1 MNQSEKSLVSII
13 IPTKN
18 SVRTIE
24 ACLKSCKEQTYPH
37 IEIIVVDN
45 FSTDG
50 TDKITS
56 QYTHKVFQK

>member
-1 MNQSEKSLVSII
+1 MNKSLVSII

-18 SVRTIE
+18 SARTIQ
-24 ACLKSCKEQTYPH
+24 ACLESCKDQTYQN

-50 TDKITS
+50 TFEIAKK
-56 QYTHKVFQK
+56 YTDNVFQQ